1 MRLVNRLQALSRRS
15 RRRLIA
21 VVAVMAVAYLGFIDS
36 HSVYKRIMLA
46 REASRLEAENRV
58 LQDEIERLQAELDR
72 ELSDE
77 EIERIAREQYGMRR
91 EGETVYPV
99 KRDD

>member
-1 MRLVNRLQALSRRS
+1 MRLVSRLRALSRRS
-15 RRRLIA
+15 RRRLVIA
-21 VVAVMAVAYLGFIDS
+21 VAVTAVAWLGFLDS
-36 HSVYKRIMLA
+36 HSVYKRISLH
-46 REASRLEAENRV
+46 REARRLEAENRV
-58 LQDEIERLQAELDR
+58 LQDEIDRLQAELDR

-91 EGETVYPV
+91 AGETVYPV

>member
-1 MRLVNRLQALSRRS
+1 MMIVVL
-15 RRRLIA
+15 
-21 VVAVMAVAYLGFIDS
+21 VAVAWLGFLDS
-36 HSVYKRIMLA
+36 HSVYKRISLH
-46 REASRLEAENRV
+46 RESQRLEAENRV
-58 LQDEIERLQAELDR
+58 LRDEIDRLQAELDR

-91 EGETVYPV
+91 EDETVYPV

>member
-21 VVAVMAVAYLGFIDS
+21 ALAVGAIAYLGFIDS
-36 HSVYKRIMLA
+36 HSVYKRITLA
-46 REASRLEAENRV
+46 REARRLEAENRV